1 MEYYLRSNELEVT
14 ISTLGAEMI
23 SVKYYSK
30 ERLWQ
35 NDNNTWSGHAP
46 VLFPIA
52 GKIKVKID
60 GITYPLLQHG
70 FARRREFEFVSRSD
84 NKITFKLSSDEE
96 TLKLFPYH
104 FDLYISYEINDSE
117 IKLIYEVKNTGN
129 NTMYYS
135 LGTHTSFSLD
145 ETIDNYNVVFDSD
158 KELINHLNDR
168 DPSLTGDT
176 IKMSDE
182 GILDLSTE
190 YIENAKT
197 VIFKNLK
204 STCATLIHKSGK
216 KIASIEYN
224 GFPYILFWH
233 PLDSK
238 MVCMEP
244 WHNILDYKD
253 DEREFKDKDN
263 IIKLKPQES
272 NELTQRIRYY

>member
-1 MEYYLRSNELEVT
+1 MEYYLKSNELEVT

-84 NKITFKLSSDEE
+84 SKITFKLSSDEE

-117 IKLIYEVKNTGN
+117 IKLIYEVKNTGD

-145 ETIDNYNVVFDSD
+145 ETIDNYNVIFDSD

-204 STCATLIHKSGK
+204 STCATLIHKSGR
-216 KIASIEYN
+216 KIASIEYD

-233 PLDSK
+233 PLGSK

-253 DEREFKDKDN
+253 DDREFKDKDG
-263 IIKLKPQES
+263 IIKLEKNES
-272 NELTQRIRYY
+272 KVLSQTIRYY

>member
-1 MEYYLRSNELEVT
+1 MEYYLKSNELEVT

-70 FARRREFEFVSRSD
+70 FARRREFKFVSRSD
-84 NKITFKLSSDEE
+84 NKITFKLLSDEE

-204 STCATLIHKSGK
+204 STCATLIHKNGR

-253 DEREFKDKDN
+253 DDREFKDKDG
-263 IIKLKPQES
+263 IIKLEKNES
-272 NELTQRIRYY
+272 KVLSQTIRYY

>member
-1 MEYYLRSNELEVT
+1 MEYYLKSGNLEVT
-14 ISTLGAEMI
+14 ISSLGAEMV
-23 SVKYYSK
+23 SVKYDGK

-70 FARRREFEFVSRSD
+70 FARRREFEFVSIE
-84 NKITFKLSSDEE
+84 NNQITFKLSSDDE
-96 TLKLFPYH
+96 TLKLFPYR
-104 FDLYISYEINDSE
+104 FNLYISYTLSDS
-117 IKLIYEVKNTGN
+117 LIEMRYKVENTDDKDI
-129 NTMYYS
+129 YYS

-145 ETIDNYNVVFDSD
+145 DTIDNYYVELSKD
-158 KELINHLNDR
+158 KELWNNINDKE
-168 DPSLTGDT
+168 PSLTGEF
-176 IKMSDE
+176 IKLSDN

-190 YIENAKT
+190 YIDNAKT
-197 VIFKNLK
+197 IIFKNLK
-204 STCATLIHKSGK
+204 SKTATLIHKSEK
-216 KIASIEYN
+216 KIAEIEYE

-244 WHNILDYKD
+244 WHNILDIKG

-263 IIKLKPQES
+263 IIKLKPHES
-272 NELTQRIRYY
+272 KELTQRIRYY

>member
-1 MEYYLRSNELEVT
+1 MEYYLKSNELEVT

-117 IKLIYEVKNTGN
+117 IKLIYEVKNTGD

-168 DPSLTGDT
+168 DPSLIGDT

-204 STCATLIHKSGK
+204 STCATLIHKSGR
-216 KIASIEYN
+216 KIASIEYD

-253 DEREFKDKDN
+253 DDREFKDKDG
-263 IIKLKPQES
+263 IIKLEKNES
-272 NELTQRIRYY
+272 KVLSQTIRYY

>member
-1 MEYYLRSNELEVT
+1 MEYYLKSGNLEVT
-14 ISTLGAEMI
+14 ISSLGAEMV
-23 SVKYYSK
+23 SVKYDGK

-60 GITYPLLQHG
+60 GVTYPLLQHG
-70 FARRREFEFVSRSD
+70 FARRREFEFVSNED
-84 NKITFKLSSDEE
+84 NQITFKLSSDEE

-104 FDLYISYEINDSE
+104 FNLYISYTLSDS
-117 IKLIYEVKNTGN
+117 LIEMRYKVENTDDKDI
-129 NTMYYS
+129 YYS

-145 ETIDNYNVVFDSD
+145 DTIDNYYVELPQD
-158 KELINHLNDR
+158 KELWNNINDK
-168 DPSLTGDT
+168 DPSLTKDV
-176 IKMSDE
+176 IKLSDN
-182 GILDLSTE
+182 GILDFSTE
-190 YIENAKT
+190 YIDNAKT
-197 VIFKNLK
+197 IIFKNLK
-204 STCATLIHKSGK
+204 SKSATLIHKNGM
-216 KIASIEYN
+216 KIAKIEYD

-233 PLDSK
+233 PLGSK

-244 WHNILDYKD
+244 WHNILDTKG

>member
-1 MEYYLRSNELEVT
+1 MEYYLKSNELEVT

-204 STCATLIHKSGK
+204 STCATLIHKSGR
-216 KIASIEYN
+216 KIASIEYD

-253 DEREFKDKDN
+253 DDREFKDKDG
-263 IIKLKPQES
+263 IIKLEKNES
-272 NELTQRIRYY
+272 KVLSQTIRYY

>member
-1 MEYYLRSNELEVT
+1 MEYYLKSNELEVT

-117 IKLIYEVKNTGN
+117 IKLIYEVKNTGD
-129 NTMYYS
+129 NTVYYS

-145 ETIDNYNVVFDSD
+145 ETIDNYNVIFDSD

-204 STCATLIHKSGK
+204 STCATLIHKSGR
-216 KIASIEYN
+216 KIASIEYD

-253 DEREFKDKDN
+253 DDREFKDKDG
-263 IIKLKPQES
+263 IIKLEKNES
-272 NELTQRIRYY
+272 KVLSQTIRYY

>member
-1 MEYYLRSNELEVT
+1 MEYYLKSNELEVT

-117 IKLIYEVKNTGN
+117 IKLIYEVKNTGD

-145 ETIDNYNVVFDSD
+145 ETIDNYNVIFDSD

-204 STCATLIHKSGK
+204 STCATLIHKSGR
-216 KIASIEYN
+216 KIASIEYD

-253 DEREFKDKDN
+253 DDREFKDKDG
-263 IIKLKPQES
+263 IIKLEKNES
-272 NELTQRIRYY
+272 KVLSQTIRYY